1 MYLSEQYWVRY
12 CNHTFILTRRSSGT
26 AQKRA
31 ALYLYVSGHDNMPSA
46 GFLIIAFAAAILVMV
61 PSVVSLIRG
70 WRSGNLCRVFSVFSL
85 LLFIALG
92 WSAFTDTEYPD
103 FESRAIVLFAV
114 WGVIFYSGV
123 GIYLCF
129 RVVSGFIKR
138 RHA

>member
-1 MYLSEQYWVRY
+1 
-12 CNHTFILTRRSSGT
+12 
-26 AQKRA
+26 
-31 ALYLYVSGHDNMPSA
+31 MPSA

-92 WSAFTDTEYPD
+92 WSTFTDTEYPD